1 MRLLDWRGQV
11 LATRQ
16 DLLLIIIDFFDI
28 RRNVH
33 VLVRLVGEYE
43 ATVLQVLGDVKALL
57 LDKPLVLPSSL
68 HRLVS
73 KTCLN
78 LRYVVALDG
87 DQVLLYGVESTC
99 DLRFVTNRITLKGLV
114 SIYLEFVLL
123 AFLYSLRK

>member
-1 MRLLDWRGQV
+1 M
-11 LATRQ
+11 
-16 DLLLIIIDFFDI
+16 IIIYFFDI

-43 ATVLQVLGDVKALL
+43 ATVLQVLGNVKALL

-87 DQVLLYGVESTC
+87 DQVLLYRVESAC

-123 AFLYSLRK
+123 AFLYSLGK